1 MERVIKKSQKRTRNK
16 MKTEEF
22 RTARNPKTDTEEIKE
37 CERTTGEGE
46 IVQID
51 TGITQGLTIEIYLYK
66 NE

>member
-1 MERVIKKSQKRTRNK
+1 